1 MLLPGYT
8 VAQYQ
13 VMGSHIDANGAPIPY
28 SSVLLLNSDDTTMVQ
43 GQITDESG
51 NFLIET
57 NQSGQYL
64 VALSSVGFKEVTSN
78 VFSLNNEQPFV
89 DLGNLSTD
97 EDVDVLNEVVVQADK
112 PFFEQKIDRTVINVQ
127 SNITAAGG
135 SALDV
140 LARSPGV
147 TVDRM
152 NNQVALSGKSGTRIM
167 INGKLTQMP
176 LAAAVQML
184 DGMNAENIEMIEL
197 ITTPPAK
204 YEAGGDAGMIN
215 IVLKKNTDI
224 GTNGNVSL
232 FGGYGREER
241 YGGGFNFNHRTKSFN
256 LYGDYSF
263 RRIHANQL
271 MTQDRSVLIDGDLVH
286 VFNDLDRDTYENFHS
301 GRLGFDWDVSPKTL
315 IASSFN
321 INKRK
326 FTMESFTQID
336 EQVGNADPTSI
347 EMVTNELNGWRM
359 YVGNFNLSHDF
370 NESNRVSFDLDYID
384 YYQDQPTDYAL
395 DYFNEQHDLTNQ
407 GGIQVGKETPIT
419 TWVGKIDYWT
429 KVSDKVTIEAGLKGI
444 RSDLV
449 NEVIVDTLD
458 NGLWVRD
465 SIFTNYSEMDENI
478 KAAYVSTSIEVSD
491 KLDLQMGIRYE
502 HTTTNIDSREGE
514 SLVNRKFG
522 NWFPSIFMINEIN
535 KDNSWVLSYSRRVTR
550 PSFGQLAPFVLFVDP
565 NNIYSGNVNLL
576 PALTHAL
583 KAEFRHKA
591 VLMSLQYSHDKNAI
605 VGFQPGIDQE
615 NRFIS
620 ITQNL
625 DYQNNFSLT
634 LAFPLQLTKWWEIQN
649 NLIGSYINLRADFL
663 ESPVEISTAN
673 FNFNSTWRF
682 TFSKKYSAE
691 ISGFYQS
698 KVFFGITDFG
708 PNGAMNLGL
717 ERKFEYSSLRLVVN
731 DVFRTNKWRMAIDL
745 PEENLISHTI
755 LDFDQRF
762 FSLTYTQS
770 FGNRKLQKRRGNRS
784 GSSEEQRRFN

>member
-1 MLLPGYT
+1 
-8 VAQYQ
+8 
-13 VMGSHIDANGAPIPY
+13 
-28 SSVLLLNSDDTTMVQ
+28 MVQ

-51 NFLIET
+51 QFLIET
-57 NQSGQYL
+57 NQPGRYL
-64 VALSSVGFKEVTSN
+64 VAVSSVGFKEVSSEI
-78 VFSLNNEQPFV
+78 FDLNNEQALI
-89 DLGNLSTD
+89 DLGVLSTD
-97 EDVDVLNEVVVQADK
+97 EDIDVLEEVLVQADK

-135 SALDV
+135 TALDV

-152 NNQVALSGKSGTRIM
+152 NSQVALSGKSGTRIM

-176 LAAAVQML
+176 LTAAVQML
-184 DGMNAENIEMIEL
+184 DGMNAENIESIEL

-204 YEAGGDAGMIN
+204 YEADGDAGMIN

-241 YGGGFNFNHRTKSFN
+241 FGGGFNFNHRTKKFN

-263 RRIHANQL
+263 RRTHANQL
-271 MTQDRSVLIDGDLVH
+271 VTQDRTVLIDGDPVQ
-286 VFNDLDRDTYENFHS
+286 VFNDVDRDTYENFHS
-301 GRLGFDWDVSPKTL
+301 GRLGFDWDIGPKTL

-326 FTMESFTQID
+326 WTMESFTGIEEQI
-336 EQVGNADPTSI
+336 GSADPTWI

-359 YVGNFNLSHDF
+359 YVGNFNISHDF
-370 NESNRVSFDLDYID
+370 NESHRVSFDLDYID

-395 DYFNEQHDLTNQ
+395 DFFNEQRNLSSQ
-407 GGIQVGKETPIT
+407 GGIQVKKETPIT

-429 KVSDKVTIEAGLKGI
+429 KLSDKVTIEAGLKRI

-449 NEVIVDTLD
+449 NEVTVDTLD

-465 SIFTNYSEMDENI
+465 SVFTNYSEMDENI
-478 KAAYVSTSIEVSD
+478 RAAYISTSIELSE
-491 KLDLQMGIRYE
+491 KLNLQMGIRYE

-514 SLVNRKFG
+514 SLVYRDFG

-535 KDNSWVLSYSRRVTR
+535 KENSWVLSYSRRVNR
-550 PSFGQLAPFVLFVDP
+550 PSFSQLAPFVLFVDP

-591 VLMSLQYSHDKNAI
+591 VLVSFQYSHDKNAI
-605 VGFQPGIDQE
+605 AGFQPKIDEE
-615 NRFIS
+615 NRFLS

-625 DYQNNFSLT
+625 DYQNNYSIT
-634 LAFPLQLTKWWEIQN
+634 LAFPLQLTEWWEIQN
-649 NLIGSYINLRADFL
+649 NLIGSYINLRASFL
-663 ESPVEISTAN
+663 ENPVEISTGN

-682 TFSKKYSAE
+682 DLSKKFAAE

-708 PNGAMNLGL
+708 PNGALNLGL
-717 ERKFEYSSLRLVVN
+717 EKNFEYSSLRLVVN

-745 PEENLISHTI
+745 PEENLNNHTI
-755 LDFDQRF
+755 IDFDQRF
-762 FSLTYTQS
+762 FTLTYTQS
-770 FGNRKLQKRRGNRS
+770 FGNRKLKKRRGSRS
-784 GSSEEQRRFN
+784 SSSEEQRRFN